1 MSHPPCRFCGAPLR
15 HDFVDLGETPLSNAY
30 LTQAQVDAGLDKA
43 YPLHARVCEKCFLV
57 QVDAPVEPERI
68 FDEDYAYF
76 SSYSASWV
84 EHARRYA
91 QTMIARYRLGPEALV
106 VEAASNDGYLL
117 QHFVAA
123 GIPVLGV
130 EPAGNAAEAARA
142 RGVRTQVSFFNE
154 AAARDLVAKGLSAD
168 LTAANNVLAHVP
180 DIADFVRGFAAILK
194 PEGVSTFEFP
204 HLLNL
209 IRESQFDTIYHEHYS
224 YLSLVAVEKVLA
236 SAGMRAFDV
245 EEIATHGGSLRLY
258 ACRADATHQQT
269 DALVAMR
276 AKEHTARLDA
286 LAGYAGF
293 AAQVEQVK
301 SSFRAFLDRAKAEGK
316 TIAAYG
322 AAAKGNT
329 FLNVCGVT
337 HKDIACVYDLSHAKQ
352 GRLLPGSHI
361 PILAP
366 DRIAELK
373 PDYLVILPWN
383 LREEITTQMK
393 GVRDWGGKFVTAVP
407 QTRIFD

>member
-1 MSHPPCRFCGAPLR
+1 MNHLGCRFCGAPLR
-15 HDFVDLGETPLSNAY
+15 HDFVDLGSTPLSNAY
-30 LTQAQVDAGLDKA
+30 LTQAQVDAGLDKT
-43 YPLHARVCEKCFLV
+43 YPLHARVCDACFLV

-91 QTMIARYRLGPEALV
+91 QAMIERFGLDANSLV

-123 GIPVLGV
+123 GVPVLGV

-142 RGVRTQVSFFNE
+142 RGVRSEVSFFNE
-154 AAARDLVAKGLSAD
+154 STARALVARGFSAD

-180 DIADFVRGFAAILK
+180 DIADFVRGFSIILK
-194 PEGVSTFEFP
+194 PQGVSTFEFP
-204 HLLNL
+204 HVLNL

-224 YLSLVAVEKVLA
+224 YLSLVTVEKVLA

-245 EEIATHGGSLRLY
+245 EELATHGGSLRLY
-258 ACRADATHQQT
+258 ACRAEASHAETG
-269 DALVAMR
+269 ALRAMR
-276 AKEHTARLDA
+276 AKEHAAGLDR

-293 AAQVEQVK
+293 AAQVEAVK
-301 SSFRAFLDRAKAEGK
+301 ISFRAFLDRARAEGK
-316 TIAAYG
+316 TVAAYG

-337 HKDIACVYDLSHAKQ
+337 AKDIACVYDLSHAKQ

-361 PILAP
+361 PILSP
-366 DRIAELK
+366 DRIDDLK

-383 LREEITTQMK
+383 LRDEIMTQMAR
-393 GVRDWGGKFVTAVP
+393 VRGWGGQFVTAVP
-407 QTRIFD
+407 ETRIFD

>member
-1 MSHPPCRFCGAPLR
+1 MTQPACRFCGAPLT
-15 HDFVDLGETPLSNAY
+15 HDFVDLGSTPLSNAY
-30 LTQAQVDAGLDKA
+30 LTRAQVEAGLDRA
-43 YPLHARVCEKCFLV
+43 YPLHARVCDACFLV

-91 QTMIARYRLGPEALV
+91 QAMIARFGLDGHALV

-123 GIPVLGV
+123 GVPVLGV

-142 RGVRTQVSFFNE
+142 RGVRSEVSFFNE
-154 AAARDLVAKGLSAD
+154 ATARSLVAKGFSAD

-180 DIADFVRGFAAILK
+180 DIADFVRGFSVILK

-204 HLLNL
+204 HVLNL

-224 YLSLVAVEKVLA
+224 YLSLVTVEKVLA
-236 SAGMRAFDV
+236 AAGMRAFDV
-245 EEIATHGGSLRLY
+245 EELATHGGSLRLY
-258 ACRADATHQQT
+258 ACRANASHEQT

-276 AKEHTARLDA
+276 DKERAFGLHGV
-286 LAGYAGF
+286 AGYAGF
-293 AAQVEQVK
+293 AAQVEKVK
-301 SSFRAFLDRAKAEGK
+301 SSFRAFLELARSEGK

-337 HKDIACVYDLSHAKQ
+337 HEDIACVYDLSHAKQ

-361 PILAP
+361 PILTP
-366 DRIAELK
+366 DQIDDLK

-383 LREEITTQMK
+383 LREEIIAQMD
-393 GVRDWGGKFVTAVP
+393 RIRTWGGRFVTAVP
-407 QTRIFD
+407 DTQVFD